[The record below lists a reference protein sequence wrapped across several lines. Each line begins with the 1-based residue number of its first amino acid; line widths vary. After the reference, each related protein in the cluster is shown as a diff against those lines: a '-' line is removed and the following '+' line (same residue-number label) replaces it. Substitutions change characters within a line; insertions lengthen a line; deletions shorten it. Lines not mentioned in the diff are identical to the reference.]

1 MNFALGLD
9 VHKETTAYAI
19 VNGEGHIQRKGEIK
33 TNPKLCLDLVSW
45 LPASAVQIGMEAS
58 TYIYPLYDAL
68 NDAGYKVKVA
78 HPAKLHRITKSVIKH
93 DDKDAKDIALQLLR
107 NDFPESYMLSKEM
120 RDKREIIRLHLKITQ
135 EQTAIKNRIYS
146 LLARHNCRLPCKL
159 ESIKSIQ
166 MLSDIQLPQDARITL
181 SLLTEQL
188 NKTKS
193 QLKTVNKL
201 IAQFVNGSEEAQKL
215 MKINGI
221 GSFTAATFLIE
232 LGDWKRFQSV
242 KQLTAYVGMIPKMS
256 GSAHKMYYGRIRAE
270 GNRKIRYAFGR
281 AAESAIKKEN
291 EFKLFYVKL
300 INKGKKRRTA
310 ISAVANKLLRTC
322 YGVLHT
328 QQPTYSGSL
337 MERG

>member
-1 MNFALGLD
+1 MNFTLGLD
-9 VHKETTAYAI
+9 VHKETTAYALI
-19 VNGEGHIQRKGEIK
+19 NEQGQIQQMGEIK
-33 TNPKLCLDLVSW
+33 TNPKLCLDLISW
-45 LPASAVQIGMEAS
+45 IPPQNVLIGMESS

-78 HPAKLHRITKSVIKH
+78 HPAKLHRITQSEIKY
-93 DDKDAKDIALQLLR
+93 DDKDAKDLALQLLR

-120 RDKREIIRLHLKITQ
+120 RDKREIIRLRIKITQ
-135 EQTAIKNRIYS
+135 EQTAVKNRIYA
-146 LLARHNCRLPCKL
+146 LLARHNFRLPCKL

-166 MLSDIQLPQDARITL
+166 MLSDIQLSQEAKITL

-188 NKTKS
+188 NKTKT
-193 QLKTVNKL
+193 QLKTVDKL
-201 IAQFVNGSEEAQKL
+201 IARFVQANDDAQKL

-221 GSFTAATFLIE
+221 GQFSSATFIIE
-232 LGDWKRFQSV
+232 LGDWRRFQSV

-256 GSAHKMYYGRIRAE
+256 GSAHKMYYGRMRPE
-270 GNRKIRYAFGR
+270 GNSQIRYAFGR
-281 AAESAIKKEN
+281 AAEIAIKKDN
-291 EFKLFYVKL
+291 EFRAFYTKL
-300 INKGKKRRTA
+300 IHKGKKRRTA

-337 MERG
+337 MEGG